1 MSTRTA
7 ARYSAFERGAAAG
20 TQDALPWIE
29 DAVRAEGPAGSA
41 GSGSVGGSDDS
52 EAAPAELR
60 APLVGPP
67 RYAVVGSPVGE
78 LLLTGDGEAL
88 SGLFMLPD
96 AKYVPAIGA
105 DWIRDDTA
113 FDAVRTQLDEY
124 FAGDRRTFGVPLAP
138 RGTPFQRA
146 VWRRLTTIPYGRT
159 LSYGAMAAALG
170 TPTASRAVGAA
181 NGRNPISI
189 IVPCHRVIASNGAL
203 TGYAGGLDK
212 KRRLLA
218 LERGGAVG

>member
-1 MSTRTA
+1 MSTRVLA
-7 ARYSAFERGAAAG
+7 QGGVFGEGGVADPGAASDGDTFPLIMA
-20 TQDALPWIE
+20 
-29 DAVRAEGPAGSA
+29 AVSQGGPGSP
-41 GSGSVGGSDDS
+41 GGPTDS
-52 EAAPAELR
+52 RPRPADLR
-60 APLVGPP
+60 VPLAGPP

-96 AKYVPAIGA
+96 AKYVPEIGA
-105 DWIRDDTA
+105 DWIRDETA

-124 FAGDRRTFGVPLAP
+124 FAGERRAFDVPLAP
-138 RGTPFQRA
+138 RGTAFQRS
-146 VWRRLTTIPYGRT
+146 VWRELTAIPYGRT
-159 LSYGAMAAALG
+159 MSYGAMAAALG

-203 TGYAGGLDK
+203 TGYAGGLDR

-218 LERGGAVG
+218 LERGAAVG